1 MSDPREAAERAKANR
16 EAVEQERIEQERIR
30 QQKVLANLAKQEKE
44 VIEQAQ
50 IAPPSI
56 PGIKPTKPKR
66 PTTQTITLINLPV
79 LSENL
84 YETGNFPTIEQNI
97 ENLKILG
104 LAGKT
109 TFRPQTATEA
119 LSRLGYAATQAIIG
133 AGEEAVFP
141 FKPINTPIKRPQD
154 QVLRI
159 SGGVLT
165 PTPIDYA
172 ATYVLSKLGVTQ
184 LGKKIIKKIY
194 GKIDDFVDPF
204 NIPDSFTLE
213 EARQWEKIV
222 GNSGISTADLRKLD
236 ADNVKIFKRIEDI
249 AEFYDKNKDL
259 YTAGAHV
266 IPEEVIL
273 LDDFLNDVGWEPDEF
288 INFLDEFDET
298 LNLDSSLV
306 TSILTRLDDKQTKDA
321 VINLDRSSELSDS
334 IMKEIDETISEQ
346 EIEVER
352 EEVIPGG
359 LNLREDQ
366 IIEEITEP
374 ETKIIQVQEQ
384 EPVQTTEQTP
394 EEILIEEP
402 LTEEITPVSSI
413 PFKLKSKTRQAI
425 NLQLYRGRKQ
435 KYRVQLKYSD
445 GTKTSVTFDARS
457 HPEAIAKAENIPRR
471 GKTLIE
477 TLSERVQ

>member
-1 MSDPREAAERAKANR
+1 MSEDARRRMEEEAKKKAQKTGIKPVEKTAE
-16 EAVEQERIEQERIR
+16 EAR
-30 QQKVLANLAKQEKE
+30 KE

-109 TFRPQTATEA
+109 TFRPKTATEA

-306 TSILTRLDDKQTKDA
+306 TSILTRLDAKQTKDA
-321 VINLDRSSELSDS
+321 VITLDRSSELSDS

-359 LNLREDQ
+359 LSLREDQ
-366 IIEEITEP
+366 IIEEITE
-374 ETKIIQVQEQ
+374 TKPKTKTIQVQEQ
-384 EPVQTTEQTP
+384 EPVQITEPIT
-394 EEILIEEP
+394 EEVLTEEV